1 MTSIRDDLS
10 ENAKWHVQQI
20 IQARIRME
28 WTLALGEDAD
38 HQPILSL
45 ENRDRIIR
53 ELKRDIRYYKYKQD
67 PEPLK
72 KEVAKQVVPLL
83 EHMVAILENAPEK
96 MDFDPE
102 EPIRPKP
109 LSMKD
114 AINQGQFA
122 QYVENAFRRRRAV
135 WAGISQKYKSGR
147 HFAKK
152 EIKDDF
158 LLLLGDSKQ
167 LQLLGHDDS
176 EASKVIDQIVDVNR
190 KQIKA
195 ELNRLATR
203 LEKHPTSVTDQQIH
217 DGTLDGVYTERWD
230 EYHGIDG
237 GVLDL
242 LQKIEKLA
250 ERRRR

>member
-135 WAGISQKYKSGR
+135 WRAFPKNISRDATSPRKKSKMIFYFFSVIASSCNCLDTMTR
-147 HFAKK
+147 KPAK
-152 EIKDDF
+152 
-158 LLLLGDSKQ
+158 S
-167 LQLLGHDDS
+167 
-176 EASKVIDQIVDVNR
+176 
-190 KQIKA
+190 
-195 ELNRLATR
+195 
-203 LEKHPTSVTDQQIH
+203 
-217 DGTLDGVYTERWD
+217 
-230 EYHGIDG
+230 
-237 GVLDL
+237 
-242 LQKIEKLA
+242 
-250 ERRRR
+250 